1 MADPDALRYLRI
13 AQADLEEA
21 QRMLAL
27 SGFRDSSI
35 GFRLQQAC
43 EKALKGWIHAKG
55 GQAPFTHDLAA
66 WLDWLQE
73 SGSKLSAFEA
83 IVDLSC
89 FAVQSRCARS
99 VAIRRQIGILSK
111 ARPLAAAL
119 PWRAARCCP
128 ASPPGS
134 PPGSPQ
140 GSTEPWNA
148 PPGPWRRRR
157 SEAIG

>member
-43 EKALKGWIHAKG
+43 EKALKSWIHAKG

-66 WLDWLQE
+66 LMDWLEE
-73 SGSKLSAFEA
+73 SGSNMSAFETIA
-83 IVDLSC
+83 DLSF
-89 FAVQSRCARS
+89 FAVQTRYDDS
-99 VAIRRQIGILSK
+99 VEINSPDWQLLVQITSSL
-111 ARPLAAAL
+111 LENVQHEL
-119 PWRAARCCP
+119 
-128 ASPPGS
+128 
-134 PPGSPQ
+134 
-140 GSTEPWNA
+140 T
-148 PPGPWRRRR
+148 
-157 SEAIG
+157 